1 MKKDKRARN
10 TSMSDIVGDMAVNE
24 RKASG
29 NIIIGSSGYTEEE
42 KIAMSRLSPGI
53 KPVQMMNTEED
64 LKQEKAILEYNEKIK
79 TLDPLYKSVQPIRKV
94 LVRCFAKEVTR
105 TAGGLII
112 PPDEIEVKVPTQAG
126 HGYVETVK
134 SPWAFS
140 TRAIVVATPSRY
152 TESET
157 QPIKVGKMV
166 QLAGNVL
173 IPKKDGKEIAF
184 HLPTSF
190 THWSYQSDKIPQN
203 MSDPHY
209 GYFLIYDTEI
219 DVILD

>member
-1 MKKDKRARN
+1 MKKEKRNRD
-10 TSMSDIVGDMAVNE
+10 TSMSDVIGDIAVNQ

-29 NIIIGSSGYTEEE
+29 NILIGSNGYTAEE
-42 KIAMSRLSPGI
+42 KDAMSRLSPGI
-53 KPVQMMNTEED
+53 KPVQMMNSEED
-64 LKQEKAILEYNEKIK
+64 LQQEKRILEYNERIK

-112 PPDEIEVKVPTQAG
+112 PPDEIEVTVPTQAG
-126 HGYVETVK
+126 HGNIGTVK

-152 TESET
+152 SESET

-173 IPKKDGKEIAF
+173 IPSKGGKEIEF
-184 HLPTSF
+184 RLPTSF